1 MILAYSSQ
9 MKQIYLGC
17 SSAGRHSLSLFKDLD
32 SIGMPED
39 ANSFAFTLCISSL
52 VSLLF
57 LPPRC
62 RFGAIV
68 AQSGD
73 LVALNKPLALYSY

>member
-9 MKQIYLGC
+9 MKQIYLDC
-17 SSAGRHSLSLFKDLD
+17 SSAGRHSLSLLKDLD
-32 SIGMPED
+32 SIGMPEVVD
-39 ANSFAFTLCISSL
+39 SFAFALCINSL

-57 LPPRC
+57 LPLRC

-68 AQSGD
+68 TQSGD
-73 LVALNKPLALYSY
+73 LVALNRPLALYSY